1 MMRLQ
6 VIAGLVASLATVMVA
21 VTWQSGHGQTPATK
35 TPATKTPATKAPAT
49 KPAAGPSGS
58 VTLIHIGDI
67 HGHLVPRPNLRRD
80 ASAKTAGGVARMH
93 TRIEEIRKRRRN
105 TLLVNTGDTIQ
116 GSAEALFTRGQAM
129 VDVLNLLKIDVFAPG
144 NWDFVYGPARF
155 IEFFGEGTP
164 KAPWGTVAANVYFDG
179 EPYADRTGKT
189 VVPPYRIRQI
199 GALKIGIMGLTTRRG
214 PQVVGKNVTKGFKFT
229 SGEEEVPRL
238 LKELREQ
245 ENVHLVVLLSEQELA
260 NNIRLAEKNPG
271 INVILSSDMHE
282 VTRRPIETSTGT
294 IIVEEGQD
302 GTMLG
307 ELTLEVDGGKLRSW
321 SWTPHLIDESIAES
335 RVVAAKVA
343 EVRKSFVTGPAF
355 TKHKN
360 PFNGTELARPIDTV
374 VGETKV
380 ALHRSGFTDDA
391 APAVI
396 EGSSHNFLTDAF
408 RTVAKADIG
417 AIRGFR
423 YGTHVAPGP
432 IRMEDLYHYIPIGP
446 LIAKGTIKGQQLKNQ
461 LENSA
466 EGALSTDVASWTGG
480 WLFNFSGVTADID
493 PGAGKGKRASAIMVS
508 RADGSGPMPLD
519 PAASYTYASYYYAA
533 DPTLINVVPSTEIAI
548 LKDDAGNPLDGVEV
562 VVRYL
567 QSLPGRSVAAMPTRL
582 RLKAPLPKPAYGN
595 PEVQPLRGVPAR

>member
-1 MMRLQ
+1 MHLKRSFYQLGSL
-6 VIAGLVASLATVMVA
+6 AGLLCLAAVVAIRP
-21 VTWQSGHGQTPATK
+21 GHGQ
-35 TPATKTPATKAPAT
+35 APAP
-49 KPAAGPSGS
+49 KAAAAPTTS

-67 HGHLVPRPNLRRD
+67 HGHLVPRANTRRD
-80 ASAKTAGGVARMH
+80 ATGRSAGGIARMH

-105 TLLVNTGDTIQ
+105 TLLLNTGDTIQ

-129 VDVLNLLKIDVFAPG
+129 IDVLNLLKIDYFAPG
-144 NWDFVYGPARF
+144 NWDFVYGPERF
-155 IEFFGEGTP
+155 IELFGEVRP
-164 KAPWGTVAANVYFDG
+164 KAPWGTVAANLYYDG
-179 EPYADRTGKT
+179 APYADKTGKN
-189 VVPPYRIRQI
+189 VVPPYRIRQL
-199 GALKIGIMGLTTRRG
+199 GPVKVGIIGLTTRRG
-214 PQVVGKNVTKGFKFT
+214 PQVVGKDVTKGFKFT
-229 SGEEEVPRL
+229 SGDEEIPRL
-238 LKELREQ
+238 LKELKEGHK
-245 ENVHLVVLLSEQELA
+245 VDLVVLLSEQELA

-282 VTRRPIETSTGT
+282 VTRRPIETTTGT

-307 ELTLEVDGGKLRSW
+307 ELTLEMTAGRVRSW
-321 SWTPHLIDESIAES
+321 SWTPHSIDERIPES

-355 TKHKN
+355 KKHKN

-374 VGETKV
+374 VGQTKV
-380 ALHRSGFTDDA
+380 ALHRSGFTSDA
-391 APAVI
+391 EPAVI

-408 RTVAKADIG
+408 RTIAKADIG

-446 LIAKGTIKGQQLKNQ
+446 MIAKGTIKGQQLKNQ

-466 EGALSTDVASWTGG
+466 EGALSPDVASWTGG

-493 PGAGKGKRASAIMVS
+493 PGAGKGKRASNIRVK
-508 RADGSGPMPLD
+508 RADATEPAPLD
-519 PAASYTYASYYYAA
+519 PAATYSYASYYYAA
-533 DPTLINVVPSTEIAI
+533 DPTFINVVPATDISI
-548 LKDDAGNPLDGVEV
+548 LKDEAGNPLDGVEI

-567 QSLPGRSVAAMPTRL
+567 ATLPAKTVVAMPTRL
-582 RLKAPLPKPAYGN
+582 RLTAPLPAPAFGN
-595 PEVQPLRGVPAR
+595 PEIQPLRGVPPR